1 MLTLNKLRDFGADV
15 DAELKRC
22 LNNEKLYLMLVN
34 KSLNENR
41 LSDLEQQKNSKD
53 FYSAFETAHAMKG
66 MYLNLS
72 LTPLSTPISEMTDLL
87 RNRVDIDYSSLMHE
101 AKMQFQRLCN
111 L

>member
-1 MLTLNKLRDFGADV
+1 
-15 DAELKRC
+15 
-22 LNNEKLYLMLVN
+22 MLVN

-41 LSDLEQQKNSKD
+41 LSDLEQQINSKD

-87 RNRVDIDYSSLMHE
+87 RNRVDIDYSSLMQE

>member
-1 MLTLNKLRDFGADV
+1 
-15 DAELKRC
+15 
-22 LNNEKLYLMLVN
+22 MLVN

-41 LSDLEQQKNSKD
+41 LSDLEQQINSKD
-53 FYSAFETAHAMKG
+53 FYSAFETAHAMIG

-87 RNRVDIDYSSLMHE
+87 RNRVDIDYSSLMQE